1 MNNSVLK
8 RACSYKEVKVNGL
21 WRAKVLNVV
30 KSIIRYSPGFQ
41 SKNEVFRWVEQNYP
55 ELSVY
60 LKCRNGKLSDIQFEL
75 VEGLMKGIFDVKN
88 GKVGCIDVFTKTK
101 KTDELGYIDTFLQ
114 NRYHLKTE
122 DKNEKAKS

>member
-30 KSIIRYSPGFQ
+30 KSIIRYSPGFK
-41 SKNEVFRWVEQNYP
+41 SKGEVAKWVEENYP

-60 LKCRNGKLSDIQFEL
+60 LKCRSGNIRDIQFEL
-75 VEGLMKGIFDVKN
+75 VECLMKGIFGVKN
-88 GKVGCIDVFTKTK
+88 GKVGCLDIFTKT

-114 NRYHLKTE
+114 NRYLKTE
-122 DKNEKAKS
+122 GIK

>member
-101 KTDELGYIDTFLQ
+101 KTDELGYIDSFLQ
-114 NRYHLKTE
+114 NRYLKTE
-122 DKNEKAKS
+122 GIK